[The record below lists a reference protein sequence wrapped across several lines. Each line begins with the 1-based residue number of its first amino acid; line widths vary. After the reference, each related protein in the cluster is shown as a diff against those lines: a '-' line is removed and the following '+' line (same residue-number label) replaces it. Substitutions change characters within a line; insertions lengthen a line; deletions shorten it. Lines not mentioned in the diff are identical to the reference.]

1 MEFKDFFSILKK
13 RISDGADVPYFF
25 RDLIA
30 MITDVSEEEWGTQK
44 DPSTKLTKEN
54 TLRNYSKRGLSKK
67 FAESIVYRL
76 DRNLFV
82 ESINQRSVTVRE
94 LLADDFKAYD
104 ATATEA
110 NIGELLAD
118 CFIEIIRSSAGLV
131 QQSVLEKQ
139 AQQKNALELKNKY
152 GDYLVNEANHTCPFP
167 GCGRELMISRAGK
180 IASSYEVSLID
191 KKKAPEVNNLL
202 ALCPNCYATYS
213 IDSSTK
219 VTKQLIGVKKILVGH
234 GQNVALLENLSLEK
248 GIVDVLKKV
257 KKLNQKDL
265 SNASLE
271 PKEITQ
277 KISPEDDFALYM
289 TINSYV
295 NAYYVRI
302 REIMTNADKRGEID
316 YDEVQDQ
323 IHAMYKKLK
332 KAKKSKVDIF
342 NEIAQKI
349 HKVSL
354 MDEILC
360 QIVVSY
366 FVQSCEIFDAI
377 T

>member
-1 MEFKDFFSILKK
+1 
-13 RISDGADVPYFF
+13 
-25 RDLIA
+25 
-30 MITDVSEEEWGTQK
+30 MI
-44 DPSTKLTKEN
+44 
-54 TLRNYSKRGLSKK
+54 R
-67 FAESIVYRL
+67 
-76 DRNLFV
+76 
-82 ESINQRSVTVRE
+82 
-94 LLADDFKAYD
+94 
-104 ATATEA
+104 
-110 NIGELLAD
+110 
-118 CFIEIIRSSAGLV
+118 
-131 QQSVLEKQ
+131 
-139 AQQKNALELKNKY
+139 
-152 GDYLVNEANHTCPFP
+152 
-167 GCGRELMISRAGK
+167 
-180 IASSYEVSLID
+180 
-191 KKKAPEVNNLL
+191 
-202 ALCPNCYATYS
+202 
-213 IDSSTK
+213 
-219 VTKQLIGVKKILVGH
+219 VKKILVGH

-265 SNASLE
+265 SNASLA

-295 NAYYVRI
+295 NTYYVRI

-342 NEIAQKI
+342 NEIVQKI

-366 FVQSCEIFDAI
+366 FVQSYEVFDAI
-377 T
+377 A